1 MDLATMLERVASPD
15 TETRTQ
21 AEALI
26 AQVMILY
33 SSSLTYISTQSTRS
47 DASEC
52 PATAPNA
59 WGVISRAREWEC
71 VRDK

>member
-1 MDLATMLERVASPD
+1 MLERVASPD

-26 AQVMILY
+26 AQVTILY

-47 DASEC
+47 DA
-52 PATAPNA
+52 
-59 WGVISRAREWEC
+59 V
-71 VRDK
+71 

>member
-1 MDLATMLERVASPD
+1 MRLCEKIILLNDMDLATMLERVASPD

-26 AQVMILY
+26 AQVTILY

-47 DASEC
+47 DA
-52 PATAPNA
+52 
-59 WGVISRAREWEC
+59 V
-71 VRDK
+71 